1 MKDWARRNM
10 AASVIIIMLAFLATM
25 MLMTAV
31 INRASCE
38 WYGYQTERETR
49 YAAFVGC
56 MVKSHNGWVPRAEIR
71 SQQ

>member
-1 MKDWARRNM
+1 M
-10 AASVIIIMLAFLATM
+10 AASVILIMMAFLAV
-25 MLMTAV
+25 LIVISAV
-31 INRASCE
+31 LNRASCE